1 MCIGFLILQ
10 NMDLQELYALYLQHP
25 LVNTDTRK
33 ELKGSI
39 FFCLK
44 GPNFDAN
51 SFADEALNK
60 GAVHVISDSVENE
73 GKDKITVVTDVLI
86 TLQKL
91 ASLHRKNFTFPVI
104 GLTGSNGKTTN
115 KELIAA
121 VLAKKYKTYYTKG
134 NLNNHIGVP
143 LTLLSIPLSAEMAV
157 IEMGANH
164 QGEIRDLSA
173 ISDPDYGMITNFGK
187 AHLEGFGGVEGVI
200 KGKKELYKHLNHK
213 NGIVFVNGDDELLN
227 KNSVNLNRVLFGKN
241 SSDYFVEGK
250 IVESA
255 PFISFQFST
264 AGKSSPL
271 IDTLLVGSYNFY
283 NLLAACCIGTYFKVE
298 PKTIAKA
305 LEEYTPTN
313 NRSQLIKTENNEII
327 LDAYN
332 ANPSSMEAAI
342 ENLYAQKHTSK
353 YALLGEM
360 LELGITS
367 KDEHQLLIDNLKAKS
382 INSILVGNGFKL
394 CDKKGFHWFENTM
407 DLINY
412 LKENTISNS
421 LVLVKGSRAVAMEKI
436 VDFL

>member
-1 MCIGFLILQ
+1 MRIGFLILP
-10 NMDLQELYALYLQHP
+10 NMNLQELYALYLENPQ
-25 LVNTDTRK
+25 VNTDTRK

-60 GAVHVISDSVENE
+60 GAVYVVSDSSKNE
-73 GKDKITVVTDVLI
+73 GKDKIMVVADVLQ
-86 TLQKL
+86 TLQQL
-91 ASLHRKNFTFPVI
+91 ASLHRKNFKFPVI

-115 KELIAA
+115 KELIAT
-121 VLAKKYKTYYTKG
+121 VLATKYNTYYTKG

-164 QGEIRDLSA
+164 QGEIRDLST
-173 ISDPDYGMITNFGK
+173 ICDPEYGMITNFGK

-200 KGKKELYKHLNHK
+200 KGKKELFDHIK
-213 NGIVFVNGDDELLN
+213 NRNGTVFVNGDDKLL
-227 KNSVNLNRVLFGKN
+227 SLHSSDLNRILYGNKSSEYFIEGQIIN
-241 SSDYFVEGK
+241 SD
-250 IVESA
+250 
-255 PFISFQFST
+255 PFISFQFSAQGET
-264 AGKSSPL
+264 SPV
-271 IDTLLVGSYNFY
+271 INTHLVGGYNFY
-283 NLLAACCIGTYFKVE
+283 NLLAASCIGTYFKVDLE
-298 PKTIAKA
+298 NIAKA

-313 NRSQLIKTENNEII
+313 NRSQLIKTENNQII

-342 ENLYAQKHTSK
+342 ENLSAQKHTLK

-367 KDEHQLLIDNLKAKS
+367 KEEHQQIIDTLETKKIKAL
-382 INSILVGNGFKL
+382 LVGNGYKL
-394 CDKKGFHWFENTM
+394 CDKKGYHWFENTL
-407 DLINY
+407 DLSEY

-421 LVLVKGSRAVAMEKI
+421 LVLIKGSRAVAMEN
-436 VDFL
+436 VVNFL